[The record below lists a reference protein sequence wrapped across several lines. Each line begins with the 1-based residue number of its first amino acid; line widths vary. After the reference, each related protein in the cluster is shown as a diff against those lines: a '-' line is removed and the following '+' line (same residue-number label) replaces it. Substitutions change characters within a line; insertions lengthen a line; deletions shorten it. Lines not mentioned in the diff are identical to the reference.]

1 MFSSNS
7 RLQLSLAVLLT
18 LVSAGTQTLSA
29 QAETHKHDGK
39 NQTTKSK
46 TAHKSKTARKSRGAY
61 FVPPPPAYAPSILS
75 YIKRSHGNQHAQT
88 HTSTGHELAA
98 EDTTAAEAPKSTYE
112 THIKTYGAANSN
124 QPVITRRGNNV
135 TYVSHNRG

>member
-7 RLQLSLAVLLT
+7 RLQLSLAVLIALAST
-18 LVSAGTQTLSA
+18 TTQALSA

-39 NQTTKSK
+39 NQSTKSK
-46 TAHKSKTARKSRGAY
+46 TAHKSKTARKSRAAY

-75 YIKRSHGNQHAQT
+75 YIRRGHGSQHAQT

-112 THIKTYGAANSN
+112 THIKTYGTATTS
-124 QPVITRRGNNV
+124 QPVVTRRGNNV